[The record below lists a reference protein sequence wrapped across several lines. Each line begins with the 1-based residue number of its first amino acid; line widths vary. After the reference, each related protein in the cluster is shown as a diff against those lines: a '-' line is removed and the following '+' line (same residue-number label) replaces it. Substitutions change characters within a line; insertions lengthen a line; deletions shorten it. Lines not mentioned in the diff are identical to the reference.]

1 MGAGFSYLYHRIFGG
16 GEYKVVM
23 VGLDNAGKS
32 TILYRLCGTA
42 SPAHAAAP
50 SLHSCTPARVCRHL
64 GDVIQTNPTVGSN
77 VEEVMHRNVRF
88 QVWDLGGQDK
98 LRKVWSTYYVGAHA
112 VVLVVDSMDR
122 ERLDIVR
129 EELSAI
135 VTHEVQPPP
144 RRPRAAQRHS
154 AVATEGRRPS
164 AVQDLSGS
172 ALLVLANK
180 QDVEGAMTAMEISQ
194 SLKLHSLKQQSWQI
208 QACSAVTGAAPA

>member
-1 MGAGFSYLYHRIFGG
+1 MGAGFSYLYNRIFGG

-32 TILYRLCGTA
+32 TILYRLCAVPLLPQRTRQRA
-42 SPAHAAAP
+42 VAHGCAP
-50 SLHSCTPARVCRHL
+50 PRARRHL

-122 ERLDIVR
+122 ERMDIVR
-129 EELSAI
+129 EELETI
-135 VTHEVQPPP
+135 VAHEVPRTDLPPP
-144 RRPRAAQRHS
+144 SP
-154 AVATEGRRPS
+154 
-164 AVQDLSGS
+164 
-172 ALLVLANK
+172 
-180 QDVEGAMTAMEISQ
+180 
-194 SLKLHSLKQQSWQI
+194 
-208 QACSAVTGAAPA
+208 

>member
-32 TILYRLCGTA
+32 TILYRL
-42 SPAHAAAP
+42 
-50 SLHSCTPARVCRHL
+50 HL

-129 EELSAI
+129 EELATI
-135 VTHEVQPPP
+135 VAHE
-144 RRPRAAQRHS
+144 
-154 AVATEGRRPS
+154 
-164 AVQDLSGS
+164 DLAGS

-180 QDVEGAMTAMEISQ
+180 QDMEGAMTAMEISQ
-194 SLKLHSLKQQSWQI
+194 SLKLHALKQQSWQI
-208 QACSAVTGAAPA
+208 QACSAVTGLGLHEGMDWVAHTLRTKR